1 MALIE
6 LLDQHV
12 NQAVTV
18 HLIEAAIAV
27 YQAAGGSPSQAN
39 AAMDQVRCLA
49 KSLLARGGEGRIH
62 LLR

>member
-39 AAMDQVRCLA
+39 AAMDQVRCLGI
-49 KSLLARGGEGRIH
+49 LLARGGGGRIH